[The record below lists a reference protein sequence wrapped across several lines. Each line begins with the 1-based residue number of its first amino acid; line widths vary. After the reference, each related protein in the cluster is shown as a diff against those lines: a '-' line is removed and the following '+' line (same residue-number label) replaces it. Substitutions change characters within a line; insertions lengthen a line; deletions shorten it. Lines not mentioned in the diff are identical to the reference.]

1 MRGLIT
7 SLKSAR
13 QPPTMKGNEVM
24 SCMHAL
30 SGLTSSTAQVV
41 ELATMNCDQMVE
53 YLVNNTDQRV
63 ISNFVNNITH
73 NCLSV
78 TGDGGNPRALVR

>member
-1 MRGLIT
+1 M
-7 SLKSAR
+7 SS
-13 QPPTMKGNEVM
+13 NEVL

-30 SGLTSSTAQVV
+30 SGLTGSTAQVV

-73 NCLSV
+73 NCP
-78 TGDGGNPRALVR
+78 TGDGGYPRALLR